1 MKERDVSLSV
11 KTLFNQLECKRN
23 VWSVVNDG
31 GTRLAC
37 TPSFKGHLDCGLS
50 GCTLSLATDLEYQ
63 QTFPG
68 NAMPKDG
75 AFR

>member
-1 MKERDVSLSV
+1 MKERDASFSV
-11 KTLFNQLECKRN
+11 KTLFDQLECKRN

-31 GTRLAC
+31 CTRLAC
-37 TPSFKGHLDCGLS
+37 TPSFKGHLVSGLS

-68 NAMPKDG
+68 NAMLKDG
-75 AFR
+75 PFR